1 MSRWRCYRDCTQSFG
16 ETCLVSSFTPLQ
28 QQVIALAGVVQ
39 AARMVDQLAKTGSY
53 PAAFFEAS
61 LRSLFAFDAPTVDAV
76 YGNIQ
81 GVKLGLRSVVDM
93 LTDATNED
101 HVAMGA
107 YVRGLLKLEDQFGKR
122 PDLQEVVAS
131 RLGHVNFKA
140 QHFSDDAVELAASIS
155 AIYQDTIS
163 HLPYRIKVKGN
174 VQHLQQTKNADLV
187 RTLLLA
193 GLRSAHLW
201 RQLGGRP
208 RHFLFKG
215 GKLAATASDLSK
227 QLSPVTDNG
236 PLH

>member
-1 MSRWRCYRDCTQSFG
+1 M
-16 ETCLVSSFTPLQ
+16 SSFTPLQ

-39 AARMVDQLAKTGSY
+39 AARMVDQVAKTGSY

-61 LRSLFAFDAPTVDAV
+61 MHSLFAFDAPTVDAV

-215 GKLAATASDLSK
+215 GKLAATASDLSR
-227 QLSPVTDNG
+227 QLSPVTDSG
-236 PLH
+236 SLH

>member
-1 MSRWRCYRDCTQSFG
+1 MSGRWRYRDRAQSLG
-16 ETCLVSSFTPLQ
+16 ETRLVSSFTPLQ

-39 AARMVDQLAKTGSY
+39 AARIVDQVAKTGSY

-81 GVKLGLRSVVDM
+81 GVKLGLRSIVDM

-174 VQHLQQTKNADLV
+174 VQHLQETKNADLV

-236 PLH
+236 SLH

>member
-1 MSRWRCYRDCTQSFG
+1 M
-16 ETCLVSSFTPLQ
+16 SSFTPLQ

-39 AARMVDQLAKTGSY
+39 AARMVDQVAKTGSY

-163 HLPYRIKVKGN
+163 NLPYRIKVKGN
-174 VQHLQQTKNADLV
+174 VQHLRQTKNADLV

-215 GKLAATASDLSK
+215 GKLAATASDLSR

-236 PLH
+236 SLH

>member
-1 MSRWRCYRDCTQSFG
+1 
-16 ETCLVSSFTPLQ
+16 VSSFTPLQ

-39 AARMVDQLAKTGSY
+39 AARMVDQVAKTGSY

-163 HLPYRIKVKGN
+163 RLPYRIKVKGN

>member
-1 MSRWRCYRDCTQSFG
+1 M
-16 ETCLVSSFTPLQ
+16 SSFTPLQ

-39 AARMVDQLAKTGSY
+39 ATRMVDQVAKTGSY

-236 PLH
+236 SLH

>member
-1 MSRWRCYRDCTQSFG
+1 M
-16 ETCLVSSFTPLQ
+16 SSFTPLQ

-39 AARMVDQLAKTGSY
+39 AARIVDQVAKTGSY

-93 LTDATNED
+93 LTDSANED

-122 PDLQEVVAS
+122 PGLQEIVAS

-215 GKLAATASDLSK
+215 GKLAATASDLSR

-236 PLH
+236 SLH

>member
-1 MSRWRCYRDCTQSFG
+1 M
-16 ETCLVSSFTPLQ
+16 SSFTPLQ

-39 AARMVDQLAKTGSY
+39 AARMVDQVAKTGSY

-122 PDLQEVVAS
+122 PDLQEVVSS

-163 HLPYRIKVKGN
+163 NLPYRIKVKGN

-215 GKLAATASDLSK
+215 GKLAATASDLSR

-236 PLH
+236 SLH

>member
-1 MSRWRCYRDCTQSFG
+1 MSN
-16 ETCLVSSFTPLQ
+16 LTPLQ

-39 AARMVDQLAKTGSY
+39 AARMVDQVAKTGSY

-122 PDLQEVVAS
+122 TDLQEVVAS

-227 QLSPVTDNG
+227 QLSPVSDNG
-236 PLH
+236 SLH

>member
-1 MSRWRCYRDCTQSFG
+1 MTQY
-16 ETCLVSSFTPLQ
+16 SSLE

-39 AARMVDQLAKTGSY
+39 AARMVDQVAKTGSY

-61 LRSLFAFDAPTVDAV
+61 LRSLFVFDAPSVDAV
-76 YGNIQ
+76 YGNVQ

-101 HVAMGA
+101 HLAMGL
-107 YVRGLLKLEDQFGKR
+107 YVRALLKLEGQFRKR
-122 PDLQEVVAS
+122 PDLQGVVGS
-131 RLGHVNFKA
+131 RLNHVSFKA

-174 VQHLQQTKNADLV
+174 IQHLQETKNAELV

-193 GLRSAHLW
+193 GLRSARLW
-201 RQLGGRP
+201 RQLGGRKH
-208 RHFLFKG
+208 HFLLRSNKIVS
-215 GKLAATASDLSK
+215 AASRLG
-227 QLSPVTDNG
+227 N
-236 PLH
+236 PLTSSVDSNSLH

>member
-1 MSRWRCYRDCTQSFG
+1 M
-16 ETCLVSSFTPLQ
+16 SSFTPLQ

-39 AARMVDQLAKTGSY
+39 AARMVDQVAKTGSY

-107 YVRGLLKLEDQFGKR
+107 YVKGLLKLEDQFGKR

-163 HLPYRIKVKGN
+163 NLPYRIKVKGN

-215 GKLAATASDLSK
+215 GKLAATASDLSR

-236 PLH
+236 SLH

>member
-1 MSRWRCYRDCTQSFG
+1 M
-16 ETCLVSSFTPLQ
+16 SSFTPLQ

-39 AARMVDQLAKTGSY
+39 AARMVDQVAKTGSY

-122 PDLQEVVAS
+122 PDLQKVVAS

-163 HLPYRIKVKGN
+163 NLPYRIKVKGN

-215 GKLAATASDLSK
+215 GKLAATASDLSR

-236 PLH
+236 SLH

>member
-1 MSRWRCYRDCTQSFG
+1 MSGRWRYRDRAQPLG
-16 ETCLVSSFTPLQ
+16 ETRLVSSFTPLQ

-39 AARMVDQLAKTGSY
+39 AARMVDQVAKTGSY

-81 GVKLGLRSVVDM
+81 GVKLGLRSIVDM

-174 VQHLQQTKNADLV
+174 VQHLQETKNADLV

-236 PLH
+236 SLH

>member
-1 MSRWRCYRDCTQSFG
+1 MSGWRCYRDGTQSFG

-39 AARMVDQLAKTGSY
+39 AARMVDQVAKTGSY

-215 GKLAATASDLSK
+215 GKLAATASDLSR

-236 PLH
+236 SLH

>member
-1 MSRWRCYRDCTQSFG
+1 
-16 ETCLVSSFTPLQ
+16 VSSFTPLQ

-39 AARMVDQLAKTGSY
+39 AARMVDQVAKTGSY

-155 AIYQDTIS
+155 SIYQDTIS

-215 GKLAATASDLSK
+215 GKLAATASDLSR

-236 PLH
+236 SLH

>member
-1 MSRWRCYRDCTQSFG
+1 M
-16 ETCLVSSFTPLQ
+16 SSFTPIQ
-28 QQVIALAGVVQ
+28 HQVIALAGVVQ
-39 AARMVDQLAKTGSY
+39 AARMVDQVAKTGSY

-61 LRSLFAFDAPTVDAV
+61 LRSLFTFDAPTVDAV

-163 HLPYRIKVKGN
+163 YLPYRIKVKGN

-201 RQLGGRP
+201 RQLGGRSH
-208 RHFLFKG
+208 HFLFKG

-227 QLSPVTDNG
+227 QLSPVTDSG
-236 PLH
+236 SLH

>member
-1 MSRWRCYRDCTQSFG
+1 M
-16 ETCLVSSFTPLQ
+16 SSFTPLQ
-28 QQVIALAGVVQ
+28 QQVIALAGLVQ
-39 AARMVDQLAKTGSY
+39 AARMVDQVAKTGSY

-81 GVKLGLRSVVDM
+81 GVKFGLRGVVDL

-140 QHFSDDAVELAASIS
+140 QHFSGDAVELAASIS

-163 HLPYRIKVKGN
+163 RLPYRIKVKGN

-215 GKLAATASDLSK
+215 GKLAATASDLSR

-236 PLH
+236 SLH

>member
-1 MSRWRCYRDCTQSFG
+1 M
-16 ETCLVSSFTPLQ
+16 SSFTPLQ

-39 AARMVDQLAKTGSY
+39 AARIVDQVAKTGSY

-93 LTDATNED
+93 LTDSANED

-122 PDLQEVVAS
+122 PGLQEIVAS

-236 PLH
+236 SLH

>member
-1 MSRWRCYRDCTQSFG
+1 MSGRWCYRDRAQSFR

-39 AARMVDQLAKTGSY
+39 AARMVDQVAKTGSY
-53 PAAFFEAS
+53 PVAFFEAS
-61 LRSLFAFDAPTVDAV
+61 MRSLFAFDAPTVDAV

-227 QLSPVTDNG
+227 QMSPVSDNG

>member
-1 MSRWRCYRDCTQSFG
+1 M
-16 ETCLVSSFTPLQ
+16 SSFTQLQ

-39 AARMVDQLAKTGSY
+39 AARMVDQVAKTGSY

-76 YGNIQ
+76 FGNIQ

-101 HVAMGA
+101 HITMVT
-107 YVRGLLKLEDQFGKR
+107 YVRGLLKLEEQFGKR
-122 PDLQEVVAS
+122 LELQQVVAS

-201 RQLGGRP
+201 RQLGGRHH
-208 RHFLFKG
+208 HFLFKG
-215 GKLAATASDLSK
+215 GKLAATATDLSAR
-227 QLSPVTDNG
+227 LSPVTDSG
-236 PLH
+236 SLH

>member
-1 MSRWRCYRDCTQSFG
+1 MSGGRCYRERTQSLG
-16 ETCLVSSFTPLQ
+16 ETCLVSSFTSLE

-39 AARMVDQLAKTGSY
+39 AARMVDQVAKTGSY

-61 LRSLFAFDAPTVDAV
+61 LRSLFTFDAPTVDAV

-215 GKLAATASDLSK
+215 GKLAATASDLSR

-236 PLH
+236 SLH

>member
-1 MSRWRCYRDCTQSFG
+1 MSGRWRYRDRAQSLG
-16 ETCLVSSFTPLQ
+16 ETRLVSSFTPLQ

-39 AARMVDQLAKTGSY
+39 AARMVDQVAKTGSY

-81 GVKLGLRSVVDM
+81 GVKLGLRSIVDM

-174 VQHLQQTKNADLV
+174 VQHLQETKNADLV

-236 PLH
+236 SLH

>member
-1 MSRWRCYRDCTQSFG
+1 
-16 ETCLVSSFTPLQ
+16 VSSFTPLQ

-39 AARMVDQLAKTGSY
+39 AARMVDQVAKTGSY

-163 HLPYRIKVKGN
+163 RLPYRIKVKGN

-236 PLH
+236 SLH

>member
-1 MSRWRCYRDCTQSFG
+1 M
-16 ETCLVSSFTPLQ
+16 SSFTPLQ

-39 AARMVDQLAKTGSY
+39 ATRIVDQVAKTGSY

-101 HVAMGA
+101 HVAMGT
-107 YVRGLLKLEDQFGKR
+107 YVRGLLKLEGQFGKR

-215 GKLAATASDLSK
+215 GKLAATASDLSR
-227 QLSPVTDNG
+227 QLSPVTDSG
-236 PLH
+236 SLH

>member
-1 MSRWRCYRDCTQSFG
+1 M
-16 ETCLVSSFTPLQ
+16 SSFTPLQ

-39 AARMVDQLAKTGSY
+39 ATRMVDQVAKTGSY

-227 QLSPVTDNG
+227 QLSPVTDNRS
-236 PLH
+236 LH

>member
-1 MSRWRCYRDCTQSFG
+1 MSGRRCYRDRTQSFG

-39 AARMVDQLAKTGSY
+39 AARMVDQVAKTGPY

>member
-1 MSRWRCYRDCTQSFG
+1 M
-16 ETCLVSSFTPLQ
+16 SSFTPLQ

-39 AARMVDQLAKTGSY
+39 AARMVDQVAKTGSY

-61 LRSLFAFDAPTVDAV
+61 LRSLFAFDAPTVDTV

-163 HLPYRIKVKGN
+163 NLPYRIKVKGN

-215 GKLAATASDLSK
+215 GKLAATASDLSR

-236 PLH
+236 SLH

>member
-1 MSRWRCYRDCTQSFG
+1 M
-16 ETCLVSSFTPLQ
+16 SSFTPLQ

-39 AARMVDQLAKTGSY
+39 ASRMVDQVAKTGSY

-208 RHFLFKG
+208 RHFLYKG
-215 GKLAATASDLSK
+215 GKLAATASDLSR

-236 PLH
+236 SLH

>member
-1 MSRWRCYRDCTQSFG
+1 M
-16 ETCLVSSFTPLQ
+16 SSFTPLQ

-39 AARMVDQLAKTGSY
+39 ATRIVDQVAKTGSY

-236 PLH
+236 SLH

>member
-1 MSRWRCYRDCTQSFG
+1 MSRWRCYRDRTQSFG

-39 AARMVDQLAKTGSY
+39 AARMVDQVAKTGSY

-107 YVRGLLKLEDQFGKR
+107 YVRGLRKLEDQFGKR

-163 HLPYRIKVKGN
+163 NLPYRIKVKGN

-215 GKLAATASDLSK
+215 GKLAATASDLSR

-236 PLH
+236 SLH

>member
-1 MSRWRCYRDCTQSFG
+1 
-16 ETCLVSSFTPLQ
+16 
-28 QQVIALAGVVQ
+28 
-39 AARMVDQLAKTGSY
+39 
-53 PAAFFEAS
+53 
-61 LRSLFAFDAPTVDAV
+61 
-76 YGNIQ
+76 
-81 GVKLGLRSVVDM
+81 
-93 LTDATNED
+93 
-101 HVAMGA
+101 MGA

-163 HLPYRIKVKGN
+163 NLPYRIKVKGN
-174 VQHLQQTKNADLV
+174 VQHLRQTKNADLV

-215 GKLAATASDLSK
+215 GKLAATASDLSR

-236 PLH
+236 SLH